1 MVDKMEQLISLLFS
15 IQQSLDSIEKLIK
28 EELVPDVRD
37 QGRVDVEDMSNKI
50 YSEMLNRL
58 NKKLP
63 VNRKSRETKKPLVPD
78 FIKIAANIKKKTD
91 SDRDYRI
98 AFCEQVLTWL
108 QGLKGEDLAPNLS
121 LSYDCKSDQYQIKIS
136 FDAAGCNELDPEF
149 GNLNVK
155 SHT

>member
-1 MVDKMEQLISLLFS
+1 MMRRGEQLISLLFA
-15 IQQSLDSIEKLIK
+15 IQQSLDRIEKLIK
-28 EELVPDVRD
+28 EELVPNVRD

-78 FIKIAANIKKKTD
+78 FIKIAADIKKKTD

-98 AFCEQVLTWL
+98 AFCEQVLAWL

-121 LSYDCKSDQYQIKIS
+121 VSYNRTSNQYQIKIS
-136 FDAAGCNELDPEF
+136 FDAAGCSELYSGFD
-149 GNLNVK
+149 NL
-155 SHT
+155 